1 MERRT
6 ARTRG
11 RGQRLLQRAA
21 AATRC
26 VCEPLD
32 RRVLLSGD
40 IFVTV
45 LHDANGNGVKDLEE
59 PALAG
64 WSVFLDL
71 DHDRAHDAGEPLQLT
86 DVDGET
92 RFTGLAPGDYDVVEI
107 PQTGWGPTVG
117 YSVAET
123 VTIIDNETI
132 DVLFLNVP
140 TANGGIA
147 GVVWD
152 DRNGDGVR
160 AADDPGLAG
169 WTVFIDEN
177 ENRDLDAGEPS
188 TLTDAG
194 GAYAFADVAPGTW
207 RVREVL
213 PNGWEMTLG
222 YDNGAP
228 VDVTPGAVA
237 VLDFGNFNG
246 LAVGAITGTVWND
259 VNADGLRAAGDPGL
273 GGWTVFLDSNSNAA
287 LDTGEPSAVTDALGA
302 YSFPSVRE
310 GSYRVTQLLEAGW
323 SASPGHPVAVN
334 VTVVGE
340 NTTVVDFA
348 NYTPT
353 LGSISGT
360 VWNDLNSDGVI
371 NLAESGL
378 GGWTVFIDRNADG
391 IANAGEPS
399 AVTAANGSYT
409 LSAVAIGS
417 AVVREVP
424 AVGWSPTAPGT
435 GMQLVNV
442 PNAANVTGINFGNK
456 QRTEAAI
463 SGVVFVDQNHNG
475 VRDAGENA
483 LPGIRVYFDTNADGA
498 WNAGEPSVLSAADAF
513 YTPGIDESGT
523 YQFTHLATGI
533 YLVGVVVP
541 DVLSATPAAARQ
553 QVVALATGEDRRGVN
568 FGGVYRPNE
577 IRGAIFD
584 DVNRNHTRDPGEAG
598 IPGVTVYIDLDRD
611 DAADP
616 AEPRTVSGGDGSY
629 SFTTSL
635 VPGAYVIRA
644 LHHAGRADTY
654 PETHGGILWPPGVS
668 NPTIG
673 NVTPTGITTSLAEDQ
688 TEQRTVSLT
697 LPNTGALTN
706 KADVFL
712 LFDDTGSFT
721 MNSPIVRAAF
731 PQIISTLQ
739 AALPGVDWGF
749 GVGRFEEYANFAAEY
764 GVGRPFI
771 LNQPIISASTPGF
784 ASSIQAAL
792 DRTAPGYGG
801 DQPETDIEALYQM
814 ATGVGFDGNHN
825 GTITD
830 SGPAGMV
837 STQVNP
843 GTSGDVPSFASF
855 TVDPAGNVLPAAG
868 HIGGAGFRPGAL
880 PIILTAT
887 DTGFAFQPM
896 GETSITG
903 VGGLTLPISSFMQ
916 TSRQS
921 TPFASG
927 AGIQQTVTALN
938 ALGALVV
945 GLGTNGVA
953 TQDPRQ
959 GLEAL
964 ARLTGAVNRST
975 TTIANGTL
983 DPIAPGDPLYFEISS
998 GFGASVAN
1006 GIVVAIENAVS
1017 HVAVNVTLKPSDP
1030 RVHIDFTPAVVNSL
1044 GAGQT
1049 ATFDVTFTGDGRPH
1063 RFDLLFVREG
1073 TDVVLG
1079 SIPVVIGTPIPGDGF
1094 CYDELEDG
1102 EIAESDDF
1110 GASIDSTLPLNV
1122 APSFVAGPNQNVLT
1136 SLVAGPVHAVA
1147 NWASGIS
1154 AGAAWETSQVLD
1166 FIVTNDNNALFLVQ
1180 PAVAPDGTLTCTP
1193 APGAFGSATVTV
1205 RLHDSGGTVGGG
1217 QDTSAAQTFAINVT
1231 LDIGRGH
1238 LVVPG
1243 GDIGSRSGGAY
1254 TGLTGL
1260 IASGRNGG
1268 TWDGVGIITSQ
1279 ADAKTGLT
1287 SPGIARAA
1295 DLLGLSAGQTGL
1307 WEGHSVDANSV
1318 VMKYTYAGDA
1328 NLDGFIS
1335 GDDYSAI
1342 DFASATPGAFGW
1354 SNGDFNYDG
1363 IISGDDYSIIDFNL
1377 VAQGTPLT
1385 GAGPAGTAGGGVY
1398 APVRPAGTMPWPA
1411 TSAWAALA
1419 SDGVPTLDDP
1429 FTG

>member
-1 MERRT
+1 
-6 ARTRG
+6 
-11 RGQRLLQRAA
+11 
-21 AATRC
+21 
-26 VCEPLD
+26 VVEPLD

-45 LHDANGNGVKDLEE
+45 LHDANGNGIRDPEE
-59 PALAG
+59 PALQG

-71 DHDRAHDAGEPLQLT
+71 DHDRAPDAGEPLQLT

-92 RFTGLAPGDYDVVEI
+92 RFTGLAPGDYDVIEI
-107 PQTGWGPTVG
+107 PQPGWGPTTG
-117 YSVAET
+117 YGVAET
-123 VTIIDNETI
+123 VTIVNNETI

-140 TANGGIA
+140 TANGGIE

-152 DRNGDGVR
+152 DRNGDGAR

-177 ENRDLDAGEPS
+177 ENRTPDAGEPS

-194 GAYAFADVAPGTW
+194 GAYLFGDVAPGTW
-207 RVREVL
+207 RVREIL

-222 YDNGAP
+222 YDNGVL

-237 VLDFGNFNG
+237 VQDFGNFNG
-246 LAVGAITGTVWND
+246 LAVGTITGTVWND
-259 VNADGLRAAGDPGL
+259 VNADGLRAAGDPGIAD
-273 GGWTVFLDSNSNAA
+273 WTVFLDLNSNAV
-287 LDTGEPSAVTDALGA
+287 LDAGEPSALTDALGA

-310 GSYRVTQLLEAGW
+310 GTYRVTEVLQAGW
-323 SASPGHPVAVN
+323 NASPGHPLAVN

-340 NTTVVDFA
+340 NVTSVEFA

-360 VWNDLNSDGVI
+360 VWNDLNSDGTI
-371 NLAESGL
+371 NPGESGL
-378 GGWTVFIDRNADG
+378 GGWTVFIDRNSDG

-399 AVTAANGSYT
+399 AVTAASGIYT
-409 LSAVAIGS
+409 LSGVAIGS

-456 QRTEAAI
+456 QRTEAAV
-463 SGVVFVDQNHNG
+463 SGVVFADRNQNG
-475 VRDAGENA
+475 VRDAGENG
-483 LPGIRVYFDTNADGA
+483 LPGIRVYFDSNGDGA
-498 WNAGEPSVLSAADAF
+498 YSPGEPSVLSAADAF
-513 YTPGIDESGT
+513 YTPAVDESGT

-533 YLVGVVVP
+533 YVVRQVVP
-541 DVLSATPAAARQ
+541 DALSATPAAARQ

-577 IRGAIFD
+577 IRGSIFD
-584 DVNRNHTRDPGEAG
+584 DVNRNHVRDPGEAG
-598 IPGVTVYIDLDRD
+598 IPGVTVYIDRDRD
-611 DAADP
+611 DLADL
-616 AEPRTVSGGDGSY
+616 AEPRTVSGADGSY

-635 VPGAYVIRA
+635 TPGAYVVRA

-654 PETHGGILWPPGVS
+654 PETHGGILWPAGVS

-673 NVTPTGITTSLAEDQ
+673 NVTPTSVTTSLGDGQ

-706 KADVFL
+706 KVDVFL

-739 AALPGVDWGF
+739 AALPTVDFGF

-764 GVGRPFI
+764 GVGRPFV
-771 LNQPIISASTPGF
+771 LNQPIIASSTPGF
-784 ASSIQAAL
+784 ATSIQAAL

-801 DQPETDIEALYQM
+801 DEPETDIEALYQM
-814 ATGVGFDGNHN
+814 ASGVGFDGNHN

-830 SGPAGMV
+830 SGAAGMV
-837 STQVNP
+837 STQLIP

-868 HIGGAGFRPGAL
+868 SIGGAGFRPGAL
-880 PIILTAT
+880 PVILTAT

-903 VGGLTLPISSFMQ
+903 VAGVTLPVSAFTQ
-916 TSRQS
+916 TSRPS
-921 TPFASG
+921 TPFGSG

-938 ALGALVV
+938 ALGALVI

-964 ARLTGAVNRST
+964 AKLTGAVNRST
-975 TTIANGTL
+975 VTIANGTL

-1006 GIVVAIENAVS
+1006 GVVVAIENALS
-1017 HVAVNVTLKPSDP
+1017 NVAVDLTLKPSDP
-1030 RVHIDFTPAVVNSL
+1030 RVHIDFTPAVLNNL

-1049 ATFDVTFTGDGRPH
+1049 ATFNVTFTGDGRPH
-1063 RFDLLFVREG
+1063 RFDLLFVRLG

-1102 EIAESDDF
+1102 EIAETDDF
-1110 GASIDSTLPLNV
+1110 GSSIDATLPLNV

-1136 SLVAGPVHAVA
+1136 SLVAGPAHSVP
-1147 NWASGIS
+1147 NWATGIS
-1154 AGAAWETSQVLD
+1154 AGAAWETSQLLD
-1166 FIVTNDNNALFLVQ
+1166 FVVSNDNNALFLVQ
-1180 PAVAPDGTLTCTP
+1180 PAVSPDGTLTCTP
-1193 APGAFGSATVTV
+1193 APGAYGSATVTV

-1217 QDTSAAQTFAINVT
+1217 QDTSATQTFVLNVT
-1231 LDIGRGH
+1231 LDVGAGH
-1238 LVVPG
+1238 LVVPN
-1243 GDIGSRSGGAY
+1243 GDIGSWNGSAY

-1260 IASGRNGG
+1260 IVSGRNGG

-1287 SPGIARAA
+1287 ALGIGRAA
-1295 DLLGLSAGQTGL
+1295 ELLGLTAGQTAL
-1307 WEGHSVDANSV
+1307 WAGHSVDANSV
-1318 VMKYTYAGDA
+1318 IIKYTYGGDA
-1328 NLDGFIS
+1328 NLDGIVS

-1342 DFASATPGAFGW
+1342 DFNILVPGSFGFPG
-1354 SNGDFNYDG
+1354 GDFNFDG
-1363 IISGDDYSIIDFNL
+1363 VITGDDYSTIDFTIL
-1377 VAQGTPLT
+1377 AQ
-1385 GAGPAGTAGGGVY
+1385 AGP
-1398 APVRPAGTMPWPA
+1398 
-1411 TSAWAALA
+1411 L
-1419 SDGVPTLDDP
+1419 
-1429 FTG
+1429 